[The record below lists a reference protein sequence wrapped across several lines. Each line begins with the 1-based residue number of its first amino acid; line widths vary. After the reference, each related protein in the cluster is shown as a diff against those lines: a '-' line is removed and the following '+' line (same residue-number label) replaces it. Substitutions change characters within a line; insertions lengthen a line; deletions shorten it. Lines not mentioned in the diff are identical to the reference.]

1 MARTQQQIKDSMT
14 AGYITNPIVQQL
26 YGLTPS
32 KTFAQEFSLVSLE
45 NILFDVIAFALWTF
59 ETILDIFRAEIG
71 VLIAQTKPFTRQWY
85 EKTALDYQHGFG
97 LDASGNFVN
106 GLATSEEIAA
116 SKIVAKTAFEKTV
129 IQGHGVLRCKVAKN
143 QGADLVPLT
152 SEELSGFDAYIN
164 KKTAFGL
171 RVISISRP
179 HDNLVLSMKIW
190 YDPLVL
196 NSAGA
201 RRDGTDDK
209 PVINAI
215 NAYLQSLEFNGELV
229 LTQLTDALQK
239 IEGVK
244 IPKITA
250 ASSNWSSYMIA
261 RADGVG
267 GNSYSGNIEET
278 RVAFSGYMRLDED
291 LSSFEYVSKN

>member
-1 MARTQQQIKDSMT
+1 MT
-14 AGYITNPIVQQL
+14 AGYITNPLVQQL
-26 YGLTPS
+26 YGLIPG
-32 KTFAQEFSLVSLE
+32 KTFAQEFSLISLE
-45 NILFDVIAFALWTF
+45 NILFDIIAFALWIF
-59 ETILDIFRAEIG
+59 ETILDIFRAEIN
-71 VLIAQTKPFTRQWY
+71 VLIAQTKPFTREWY
-85 EKTALDYQHGFG
+85 ERTALDYQQGFS
-97 LDASGNFVN
+97 LDEKGGFIN
-106 GLATSEEIAA
+106 GLATVEEIAA

-129 IQGHGVLRCKVAKN
+129 IQGHGVLRCKVAKTE
-143 QGADLVPLT
+143 GSDLVSLT

-215 NAYLQSLEFNGELV
+215 TVYLKSLEFNGELV
-229 LTQLTDALQK
+229 LTQLVDALQK
-239 IEGVK
+239 VEGVK
-244 IPKITA
+244 IPKITL
-250 ASSNWSSYMIA
+250 ASSSWSNLMA
-261 RADGVG
+261 AQAEGVG
-267 GNSYSGNIEET
+267 GNSYGGNIEET
-278 RVAFSGYMRLDED
+278 RVAFSGYMRLEED
-291 LSSFEYVSKN
+291 LSSFEYVPKN